1 MDLLYIS
8 KISNI
13 SEYHGGISHQSG
25 DNGCDH
31 IDRVYLRPSGEKGI
45 GCGKR
50 RGSKVKI
57 FIVEDDETLA
67 GEVAEYLI
75 KWGYEARIAENFGDI
90 AKEVSLLSPD
100 LILMDVNLPNYDG
113 YYWCEKIRQTSTVP
127 IIYISSRNDDRD
139 KIMGI
144 AWGGDDYVEKPF
156 CMELLKVKIEALLR
170 RTYQYREKREIPL
183 WGGLCFDSASQ
194 IMFIDHREI
203 ELTKSERRILAK
215 LLAERPNVVTREEL
229 KMELWSTDEFISDG
243 ALTTALSRLRSK
255 LKEAA
260 GGEVICTKKGRGYF
274 VP

>member
-1 MDLLYIS
+1 M
-8 KISNI
+8 
-13 SEYHGGISHQSG
+13 
-25 DNGCDH
+25 
-31 IDRVYLRPSGEKGI
+31 
-45 GCGKR
+45 
-50 RGSKVKI
+50 KI

-67 GEVAEYLI
+67 GEIAGYLI
-75 KWGYEARIAENFGDI
+75 KWGYETRIAENFVDI

-113 YYWCEKIRQTSTVP
+113 FYWCEKIRQYSTVP

-139 KIMGI
+139 KIMAI

-156 CMELLKVKIEALLR
+156 CMELLKVKVEALLR

-183 WGGLCFDSASQ
+183 WGGLCFDSTSQ